1 MSRVRVLSLCLLL
14 AGATSYAQQPRQ
26 VEYFFDTDPGHGQA
40 KRLSATVTGNNQLN
54 FDLEGIAPGSH
65 TLYVRSQDSN
75 GHWSATVSRPFLVTS
90 KTPTEP
96 RRLEYFLDTDPG
108 YGLGA
113 VLSNLRIGDNTLT
126 FDLSAAKDGAHVLYV
141 RAQDDTGLWS
151 TTMSRPLFIDRY
163 QDIVYVEYFY
173 DADDPGRGNATPL
186 ALPDVAY
193 KGHLEWTA
201 DFDISGL
208 ALGPHL
214 LTVRALDRYDQWT
227 DEMSRPFTIVEKG
240 GDNPPDNPPLGDGD
254 LARLEYF
261 FDTDPGYG
269 LGRPLSTP
277 STGTNTYIMSFEGVQ
292 PGAHVVYLRA
302 WDDEN
307 HWSQTISRPV
317 YVCSVTGNSV
327 SRLEY
332 FFDADPGYGQ
342 GTPLTVGGDLHVGG
356 DLQSQTVGEATYVM
370 SFDGIQPGAHVLNVR
385 AQNNQDRWSSV
396 VTRPLYVYQ
405 PSGKVLA
412 LEYFFDDADPGE
424 GRATSVALPQN
435 LLEPFAFDVSVNGL
449 SAGMHHLCVRAKGDD
464 GQWSLVSREPFIVA
478 APSEI
483 AVGDVNAD
491 GEIGIGDI
499 VAVTNVMAG
508 ITTDAATTE
517 RADVNADGD
526 IGIGDI
532 VAITNIMAG
541 VTAF

>member
-1 MSRVRVLSLCLLL
+1 MSRVSVFSLCLLL
-14 AGATSYAQQPRQ
+14 SAVAAQAQQVRQ
-26 VEYFFDTDPGHGQA
+26 VEYFFDTDPGYEQG
-40 KRLSATVTGNNQLN
+40 KRISTSVTGNNQLN

-65 TLYVRSQDSN
+65 TLFVRSQDTG
-75 GHWSATVSRPFLVTS
+75 GHWSATVAHPLLVTS
-90 KTPTEP
+90 RIPTAP
-96 RRLEYFLDTDPG
+96 RRLEYFLDADPG

-113 VLSNLRIGDNTLT
+113 VLSNLKIGDNALT

-141 RAQDDTGLWS
+141 RSQDDTGLWS

-173 DADDPGRGNATPL
+173 DDNDPGRGNATPL
-186 ALPDVAY
+186 PLPDVAY

-208 ALGPHL
+208 ALGQHL

-240 GDNPPDNPPLGDGD
+240 GDNPDTPPLGEGD

-261 FDTDPGYG
+261 FDVDPGYG
-269 LGRPLSTP
+269 QGRPLSAP
-277 STGTNTYIMSFEGVQ
+277 STGTNNYVMSFEGIQ

-307 HWSQTISRPV
+307 HWSQTLSRPV
-317 YVCSVTGNSV
+317 YVCSVSGTDI

-332 FFDADPGYGQ
+332 FFDADPGYGN
-342 GTPLTVGGDLHVGG
+342 GRALSYPRTPAPTYPR
-356 DLQSQTVGEATYVM
+356 TYVM

-385 AQNNQDRWSSV
+385 ALNNQGRWSTV

-405 PSGKVLA
+405 PSGKVLE
-412 LEYFFDDADPGE
+412 LEYFFDDADPGA
-424 GRATSVALPQN
+424 GQAKPVALPQN

-449 SAGMHHLCVRAKGDD
+449 PAGMHHLCVRAKGDD
-464 GQWSLVSREPFIVA
+464 GKWSLVSREPFIVA

-483 AVGDVNAD
+483 VVGDVNAD
-491 GEIGIGDI
+491 GE
-499 VAVTNVMAG
+499 V
-508 ITTDAATTE
+508 
-517 RADVNADGD
+517 
-526 IGIGDI
+526 GIGDI
-532 VAITNIMAG
+532 VAITNVMAGINTDAGIEDRADVNGDGEVGIGDIVSVTNIMAG
-541 VTAF
+541 IVN